1 MTSFQTVKDE
11 HNPLDCVEDVL
22 SAHNWQF
29 SRMTEDELV
38 VSVSGKSGQ
47 YRLFFI
53 WQEDMSALQFCV
65 QYEMMIS
72 SNNTPSARLA
82 IAEINEGLWM
92 GHFDLPKDT
101 GTPTY
106 RYTSLLRTLSHEA
119 ILDMVEDMV
128 DISLA
133 QCERYASVF
142 ALLSGVPDV
151 NDQNLSLALMDTA
164 GES

>member
-1 MTSFQTVKDE
+1 MPPFQIVKDE
-11 HNPLDCVEDVL
+11 HNPLDSVEDVL
-22 SAHNWQF
+22 HAHNWHF
-29 SRMTEDELV
+29 NRMTDDELM
-38 VSVSGKSGQ
+38 VSVTGKSVQ

-65 QYEMMIS
+65 QYDMMIGPH
-72 SNNTPSARLA
+72 NLASARAA
-82 IAEINEGLWM
+82 IADINEGLWM

-106 RYTSLLRTLSHEA
+106 RYTSLLRTLSHDTVLET
-119 ILDMVEDMV
+119 VEDMV
-128 DISLA
+128 DISMA
-133 QCERYASVF
+133 QCERYFPVF
-142 ALLSGVPDV
+142 ALLSGTPNV